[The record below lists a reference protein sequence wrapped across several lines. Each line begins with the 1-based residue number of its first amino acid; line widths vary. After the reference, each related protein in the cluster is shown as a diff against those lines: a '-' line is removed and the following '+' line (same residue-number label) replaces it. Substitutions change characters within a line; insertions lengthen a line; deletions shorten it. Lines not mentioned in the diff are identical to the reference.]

1 MGIPLLKMEHINK
14 NFPGVKALDDVSF
27 DLFSGE
33 VHALMGEN
41 GAGKSTLMK
50 ILCGVYEADS
60 GEIYLNDQ
68 KINIDTPHK
77 ATDLGII
84 MIHQEFNLIK
94 EMTISEN
101 IFLGNELSYVLLS
114 QKQMEKL
121 SQEVI
126 DKVGLKKSPS
136 TKIKDLSVGERQMVE
151 IAKAI
156 SKNAKIIVFDEPS
169 SALTDNETAR
179 LFKIINE
186 IKKLDV
192 GVIYISHKMDEIFQ
206 ISDRITVLRDGQYIN
221 TSSAQNTDIDQIIR
235 HMVGRELTSYYPVRK
250 HTRSEEVVLEL
261 EDVSSAD
268 LLKNINLK
276 LYSGEILGIAGLMG
290 AGRTE
295 LAKTIFGAI
304 KINKG
309 EIKLEGKTLQM
320 NSPFDAISNGIH
332 MVTEDR
338 TNEGLLLD
346 QSVQENIVLPN
357 ISNYIKHGLLK
368 ESLGHKST
376 LEMIERLGIVTP
388 TPDQLTKYLSGGNQ
402 QKVVIGKWLIN
413 FPKILILD
421 EPTRGVDIGAKS
433 EIYNIIVDLAKRG
446 ISIIMISSEL
456 PELLGITD
464 RVVVMHEGKITG
476 EYLTDKTNQEEIMYS
491 ATGNVQ

>member
-1 MGIPLLKMEHINK
+1 MGIPLLKMEHVNK

-60 GEIYLNDQ
+60 GEIYLNEQ
-68 KINIDTPHK
+68 KINIDTPHI

-101 IFLGNELSYVLLS
+101 IFLGNELSHVLLS

-121 SQEVI
+121 SQEAI

-206 ISDRITVLRDGQYIN
+206 ISDRITVLRDGNYIS
-221 TSSAQNTDIDQIIR
+221 TSSAQDTNIDQIIR

-309 EIKLEGKTLQM
+309 NITLEGESLDI
-320 NSPFDAISNGIH
+320 NSPFDAIYNGIH

-338 TNEGLLLD
+338 TNEGLLLN

-357 ISNYIKHGLLK
+357 ISNYIRHGILN

-376 LEMIERLGIVTP
+376 VEMIERLGIVTP

-421 EPTRGVDIGAKS
+421 EPTRGVDVGAKS
-433 EIYNIIVDLAKRG
+433 EIYNIIVDLAERG

-464 RVVVMHEGKITG
+464 RIVVMHEGKITG